1 MKAYRL
7 ILILFMIL
15 PAIAFGGTEN
25 PQFASDRAAQAN
37 ELSDIW
43 IKSKLV
49 TTYTL
54 NSRLNPFA
62 IEVEVNQGIVTL
74 SGTVETNV
82 DRDLAVELAR
92 GVSGVNDVMNLLQ
105 LDDTLVPHAK
115 HERDFADYVND
126 ANVTAQVKLRLLWN
140 ATTEGL
146 RINVTTRDGI
156 VTLSGTVDSEAR
168 RNLAIRI
175 ARDTQGVREVVA
187 ELEVK
192 PTETLADKAREHARQ
207 SFLTTKRVMTDS
219 WITMKVYSSLTFESG
234 IDTSRI
240 KVNTQN
246 GVVSLSGKV
255 RSESEHRRI
264 LETTRSVVGVK
275 KVVDKLRLALRE
287 V

>member
-7 ILILFMIL
+7 ILILFMLL

-92 GVSGVNDVMNLLQ
+92 GVSGVNDIINLLQ

-168 RNLAIRI
+168 RNLAIQI

>member
-7 ILILFMIL
+7 NLILFILL

-25 PQFASDRAAQAN
+25 LQFASDRAAQAN

-146 RINVTTRDGI
+146 QINVTTRDGI

-168 RNLAIRI
+168 RNLAIQI

-275 KVVDKLRLALRE
+275 KVIDKLRLALRE